1 MATSL
6 RLGKR
11 LLEFKQPIIMG
22 ILNATPDS
30 FFEGSRTPVADGSA
44 ALVARARQLL
54 DEGAAILDVGAVSTR
69 PGATAPSAD
78 EELSRLSVALDAL
91 RGALPEAIVSID
103 TFRPEVARRV
113 VRDYGVDVINDVSGC
128 ADPDM
133 AAAVAELGVPY
144 VLTHNPLGLQV
155 NKSASP
161 EEDSDAKPIDVRVAQ
176 FFAERLQTLYDLGV
190 ADVILDPGFGFGKSM
205 TENYA
210 LMAALPRL
218 VRLFPQ
224 APFLIGISRKSMIYR
239 LLDTTPEASL
249 NGTTVLNT
257 VALQAGAHILRVHDV
272 REASEALRITLQ
284 LMDSKQPPAWTPSP
298 LPLKGES

>member
-1 MATSL
+1 
-6 RLGKR
+6 
-11 LLEFKQPIIMG
+11 
-22 ILNATPDS
+22 
-30 FFEGSRTPVADGSA
+30 
-44 ALVARARQLL
+44 
-54 DEGAAILDVGAVSTR
+54 
-69 PGATAPSAD
+69 
-78 EELSRLSVALDAL
+78 VALDAL
-91 RGALPEAIVSID
+91 RGALPEAVVSVD

-161 EEDSDAKPIDVRVAQ
+161 EEGPDAKPIDVRVAQ

-284 LMDSKQPPAWTPSP
+284 LMDSKQPPSP
-298 LPLKGES
+298 VPL